1 MNIGLKELIL
11 KYIMKEKPY
20 LIGIAGGS
28 GSGKTTLIRE
38 LKKEF
43 SKKEICVISLDDYYY
58 PKKKQKVDHK
68 GIVNFDLPTAI
79 NKKDFLADL
88 KLLINGKPCQRIEY
102 TFNNKKAKP
111 KKITLRPTRVIIVE
125 GLFIFHYKKIN
136 ALLNLKVF
144 VHAKE
149 NIKLIRRIIRD
160 KTERNYPLE
169 DVLYRYEHHVL
180 PSFEKYIEPYR
191 ESADLVINNNKN
203 YNEVFK
209 MLQVFIKSKI

>member
-1 MNIGLKELIL
+1 MAPK
-11 KYIMKEKPY
+11 IMKEKPY
-20 LIGIAGGS
+20 VIGIAGGS
-28 GSGKTTLIRE
+28 GSGKTTLIRD
-38 LKKEF
+38 LKKVF

-58 PKKKQKVDHK
+58 PKKKQKIDQK
-68 GIVNFDLPTAI
+68 GITNFDLPTAI
-79 NKKDFLADL
+79 NKKEFLADL
-88 KLLINGKPCQRIEY
+88 KLLIEGKSCERLEY

-111 KKITLRPTRVIIVE
+111 KKIILRPAKVIIVE

-136 ALLNLKVF
+136 KLLNLRVF

-191 ESADLVINNNKN
+191 ESADLVVNNNVN
-203 YNEVFK
+203 YKEVFK
-209 MLQVFIKSKI
+209 VLKIFIKNKI

>member
-1 MNIGLKELIL
+1 
-11 KYIMKEKPY
+11 MKEKPY

-58 PKKKQKVDHK
+58 PKKKQKIDPQ
-68 GIVNFDLPTAI
+68 GIINFDLPTSI
-79 NKKDFLADL
+79 NKKEFLADL
-88 KLLINGKPCQRIEY
+88 KLLIGGNPCQRIEY

-111 KKITLRPTRVIIVE
+111 KKITLHPAKVIIVE

-136 ALLNLKVF
+136 ALLNLRVF

-149 NIKLIRRIIRD
+149 NVKLIRRIIRD

-191 ESADLVINNNKN
+191 ESADLVVNNNKN
-203 YNEVFK
+203 YKEAFK
-209 MLQVFIKSKI
+209 MLKTFIKSKI

>member
-1 MNIGLKELIL
+1 
-11 KYIMKEKPY
+11 MKEKPY

-58 PKKKQKVDHK
+58 PKKKQKIDPK
-68 GIVNFDLPTAI
+68 GIINFDLPTAI
-79 NKKDFLADL
+79 NKKEFLVDL
-88 KLLINGKPCQRIEY
+88 KLLIDGKPCQRIEY

-111 KKITLRPTRVIIVE
+111 KKITLRPAKVIIVE

-136 ALLNLKVF
+136 ALLNLRIF

-149 NIKLIRRIIRD
+149 NVKLIRRIIRD

-191 ESADLVINNNKN
+191 ESADLVVNNNKN
-203 YNEVFK
+203 YKEAFK
-209 MLQVFIKSKI
+209 MLKIFIKSKI

>member
-1 MNIGLKELIL
+1 
-11 KYIMKEKPY
+11 MKEKPY

-38 LKKEF
+38 LKKAF

-58 PKKKQKVDHK
+58 PKEKQKVDGK
-68 GIVNFDLPTAI
+68 GIINFDLPGAI

-88 KLLINGKPCQRIEY
+88 KLLIEGKSCERIEY

-111 KKITLRPTRVIIVE
+111 KKIILRPAPIIIVE
-125 GLFIFHYKKIN
+125 GLYIFHYKRIN
-136 ALLNLKVF
+136 KLLNLRIF

-149 NIKLIRRIIRD
+149 NVKLIRRIIRD

-180 PSFEKYIEPYR
+180 PSFEKHIEPYR
-191 ESADLVINNNKN
+191 ESADLVVNNNKN
-203 YNEVFK
+203 YKEAFNL
-209 MLQVFIKSKI
+209 LQVFIKSKV